1 VQELEL
7 ELETIHNKEIYY
19 KTIDCKEARK
29 AYICVYIYIY
39 IYIYISPVITMMN
52 IGVKPK
58 TGPAWPMAMPAW
70 PMAMACKNWC
80 G

>member
-29 AYICVYIYIY
+29 AYICIYIY

-58 TGPAWPMAMPAW
+58 TGPAWPMAM
-70 PMAMACKNWC
+70 ACKNCC